1 MTKKINMITFFLLR
15 FHQIYKKNRLGKSFL
30 LFCSLMSFLIIFFA
44 SCSKVDSLAFTE
56 AKEVLPD
63 LNCRSAILMDYHSG
77 RILFEKN
84 ADEVI
89 PPASMTKLFLLY
101 LALKGEKEGKWDL
114 KRQEEV
120 SEEADYRRQPPSSS
134 LMFLQEGD
142 LTSFEELLWGLMVPS
157 GNDAAVAV
165 AKRMYKTVDQCVI
178 EMNRTAKALNLKQTS
193 FVEPSGFSPKN
204 QTTAK
209 DFVHFCSSLWA
220 EFPEAVEKFCTAAH
234 FFYPK
239 PENKP
244 SWRAVAQA
252 GIFQLNHNEL
262 VGRKKGVKGLKTGY
276 IDQSGANIALIY
288 TKEEST
294 FIAVLMG
301 GVGKDSMQRSLYRT
315 IDSTTLL
322 TWAENN
328 FQTVPIK
335 GPSSLFITERKR
347 NRQIP
352 VFSEESGQETFSS
365 VELSQLH
372 YQYKLKKSIKELPPD
387 SYLPVVVGKWKLLMG
402 KETIAS
408 GNLFVKSEN

>member
-1 MTKKINMITFFLLR
+1 MIKKTSRIIFFLFRFNQIFKKIR
-15 FHQIYKKNRLGKSFL
+15 FGKGFL
-30 LFCSLMSFLIIFFA
+30 LFPCLMSFSIIFFA
-44 SCSKVDSLAFTE
+44 SCSKVDSLAFSE
-56 AKEVLPD
+56 AKELLPD
-63 LNCRSAILMDYHSG
+63 LNCRSAILLDYYSG

-101 LALKGEKEGKWDL
+101 LVLKGEKEGRWDL
-114 KRQEEV
+114 KKREEIP
-120 SEEADYRRQPPSSS
+120 EEADYRRQPPSSS

-142 LTSFEELLWGLMVPS
+142 LASFEELLWGLMVPS

-165 AKRMYKTVDQCVI
+165 AQRMYKTVDQCVI
-178 EMNRTAKALNLKQTS
+178 EMNRMAKDLNLKQTS

-204 QTTAK
+204 QTTAR
-209 DFVHFCSSLWA
+209 DFVRFCSFLWT
-220 EFPEAVEKFCTAAH
+220 EFPEAVEKFCTASY
-234 FFYPK
+234 FSYPK
-239 PENKP
+239 SENKP
-244 SWRAVAQA
+244 NWRTVSQSS
-252 GIFQLNHNEL
+252 IFQLNHNEL
-262 VGRKKGVKGLKTGY
+262 IGRKKGIKGFKTGY

-288 TKEEST
+288 TKGAST
-294 FIAVLMG
+294 FLAVLMG

-328 FQTVPIK
+328 FQTVLIK
-335 GPSSLFITERKR
+335 GPNSLFITERKW

-352 VFSEESGQETFSS
+352 VFSEEIRLETFSS

-372 YQYKLKKSIKELPPD
+372 YQYKLKKSIKELPSN
-387 SYLPVVVGKWKLLMG
+387 SYLPIVVGKWKLLMG